1 MLPFIFYRT
10 NIIKAAYQFCSQNV
24 YNFSCTSQR
33 SQTSNIMK
41 GGFNVSVDLKEQYDK
56 IFRYCYFKVRDKSL
70 AEDLTQETFLRFLEI
85 RQKQDIKKEL
95 HYLYTVAGNLC
106 TDSYRRK
113 STEEL
118 TDDIPDDSDHED
130 DILTGVALSGAMRKL
145 STEDREIIMLRYINE
160 VPVGTLSKMY
170 GVSRFSMS
178 RRISRI
184 LAELKNDF
192 NVKEG

>member
-1 MLPFIFYRT
+1 M
-10 NIIKAAYQFCSQNV
+10 
-24 YNFSCTSQR
+24 
-33 SQTSNIMK
+33 
-41 GGFNVSVDLKEQYDK
+41 SVALKEQYDK
-56 IFRYCYFKVRDKSL
+56 IFRYCYFRVRDKSL

-85 RQKQDIKKEL
+85 RKKQDIEKEL
-95 HYLYTVAGNLC
+95 HYLYTIAGNLC
-106 TDSYRRK
+106 ADSYRRK

-118 TDDIPDDSDHED
+118 TDDIPDNSDHED

-170 GVSRFSMS
+170 SVSRFSMS

-184 LAELKNDF
+184 LAELKKDLNE
-192 NVKEG
+192 KEG